1 MTENKRF
8 VSNFDK
14 EHCLIFQDLE
24 KEEEYEI
31 GFTNSDEDLILNL
44 LNELNDEKEQ
54 LKSERRDL
62 ISVNKDYRNKLS
74 KLEKENE
81 QLKKD
86 IEILNESEDISI
98 ETNIELSNQIRD
110 LKKELSQFRNI
121 STDYNIPYDKLTDAF
136 EDSISEN
143 EQLKSENEDLKTYK
157 EAVSDILI
165 SWSQKNLTAK
175 QLSIVIA
182 IMEELDVE
190 VDKK

>member
-1 MTENKRF
+1 M
-8 VSNFDK
+8 
-14 EHCLIFQDLE
+14 
-24 KEEEYEI
+24 
-31 GFTNSDEDLILNL
+31 
-44 LNELNDEKEQ
+44 LND
-54 LKSERRDL
+54 
-62 ISVNKDYRNKLS
+62 
-74 KLEKENE
+74 ENE
-81 QLKKD
+81 QLR
-86 IEILNESEDISI
+86 
-98 ETNIELSNQIRD
+98 Q
-110 LKKELSQFRNI
+110 ELSQFRNI
-121 STDYNIPYDKLTDAF
+121 SKDYNIPFDKLTDAF